1 MRAER
6 HSLLAEIEAILQSM
20 PPRATIR
27 HRDNADNVHWFGRV
41 CAAISKWNP
50 SKNVLAQEYIDL
62 FFSNRHAHEAGTGLN
77 SLLILINEA
86 KAELQSE
93 SEGVHMQRHTRAK
106 VFIGHGRSLVWLQL
120 KTFLTDRLLL
130 ACDEFNAESVAG
142 LTTTARLEQMLDE
155 AAFAFLVMTA
165 EDTHAD
171 SSAHAR
177 ENVIHEAGLFQGR
190 LGFERAIILLE
201 DGCAQFSNIHG
212 LTHIGFPKGN
222 LEPAMEKIRHV
233 LERERVYPAREE
245 SPARAAHPGAESC
258 PKCRQPG
265 WQIESSAPDDVFG
278 ELGVSKRVYKCTFC
292 GFTESKLSK

>member
-1 MRAER
+1 MRADR
-6 HSLLAEIEAILQSM
+6 HSLLVEIEEILQSM

-27 HRDNADNVHWFGRV
+27 HRDNSDNVHWFGRV

-50 SKNVLAQEYIDL
+50 SKSALAQECIDL
-62 FFSNRHAHEAGTGLN
+62 FFSNRHAREASTGLN

-93 SEGVHMQRHTRAK
+93 SEGVHMQRHGRAK

-120 KTFLTDRLLL
+120 KSFLTDRLQL

-142 LTTTARLEQMLDE
+142 RTTTARLEQTLDE

-171 SSAHAR
+171 STAHAR

-222 LEPAMEKIRHV
+222 LEPALEKIRRV
-233 LERERVYPAREE
+233 LEREGVYPAQEE
-245 SPARAAHPGAESC
+245 SPVRAAHPGGESC
-258 PKCRQPG
+258 PKCRKPG

-278 ELGVSKRVYKCTFC
+278 DLGVSKRVYKCAFC